1 MQLGYDG
8 EATPWLFVPEFTAR
22 GLGFPERGDRL
33 DDALLSRLVLL
44 RLAQGT
50 EAPRD
55 TFMH

>member
-1 MQLGYDG
+1 
-8 EATPWLFVPEFTAR
+8 VC
-22 GLGFPERGDRL
+22 RGDVLAQRL
-33 DDALLSRLVLL
+33 QQRPAAEERQLRMPPLLSRLVLL